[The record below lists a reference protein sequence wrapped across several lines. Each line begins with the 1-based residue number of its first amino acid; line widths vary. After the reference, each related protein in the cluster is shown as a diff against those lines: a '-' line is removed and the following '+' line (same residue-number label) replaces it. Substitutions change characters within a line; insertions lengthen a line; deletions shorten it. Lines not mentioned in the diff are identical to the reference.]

1 MLMKGELEVYQGSP
15 PTRLG
20 FLAEG
25 SFFGES
31 AILDSSGSDIRT
43 RTVVA
48 VSDCELCFI
57 TRDDIQMIG
66 SMYPELEA
74 RLRRFKTIGKR
85 RLNTKGLKQVD
96 REALKEY
103 ASTFKEMRAE
113 VQRHEHR
120 KRMEY
125 QLADDTVHVGGV
137 PSHMPPHPEAMTEE
151 MLAQRFAEF
160 GEVQTAVIRYRR
172 AEPGKPNNSWALVA
186 FKGDAGTKSLLQGKK
201 EGKCEAKRPDATPG
215 ANGAWVPA
223 LDQLG
228 QGWQHTVRR
237 VDPTQALESTG
248 SFAAIFEICRK
259 RVMGDKERA
268 GRDVLPSLKAMADGL
283 RQKNAEQ
290 LAEAENQLGAEAEQ
304 AHLEM
309 MGLADSAQ
317 SALAR
322 WPSEEQAEPTSEA
335 KDEQLKRTSSSWWG
349 GDDAAA
355 PEPAPEP
362 APDAPSSGEGA
373 ADMAQLMAMVISM
386 NNRLKAQDAELVRPS
401 APSSLRLAH
410 AWCRAPAA
418 AAGPVPVNVKAR
430 STFRRAR
437 AAS

>member
-120 KRMEY
+120 KRLEY
-125 QLADDTVHVGGV
+125 QLV
-137 PSHMPPHPEAMTEE
+137 SHHDIA
-151 MLAQRFAEF
+151 AIRVAFFSRCQ
-160 GEVQTAVIRYRR
+160 RYRADR
-172 AEPGKPNNSWALVA
+172 ARRATRASW
-186 FKGDAGTKSLLQGKK
+186 T
-201 EGKCEAKRPDATPG
+201 
-215 ANGAWVPA
+215 
-223 LDQLG
+223 
-228 QGWQHTVRR
+228 
-237 VDPTQALESTG
+237 
-248 SFAAIFEICRK
+248 
-259 RVMGDKERA
+259 
-268 GRDVLPSLKAMADGL
+268 
-283 RQKNAEQ
+283 
-290 LAEAENQLGAEAEQ
+290 
-304 AHLEM
+304 
-309 MGLADSAQ
+309 
-317 SALAR
+317 
-322 WPSEEQAEPTSEA
+322 
-335 KDEQLKRTSSSWWG
+335 RTSSL
-349 GDDAAA
+349 DR
-355 PEPAPEP
+355 
-362 APDAPSSGEGA
+362 SS
-373 ADMAQLMAMVISM
+373 MA
-386 NNRLKAQDAELVRPS
+386 
-401 APSSLRLAH
+401 
-410 AWCRAPAA
+410 
-418 AAGPVPVNVKAR
+418 
-430 STFRRAR
+430 
-437 AAS
+437 